1 MPTTNCGRRMN
12 ISHILLTLF
21 FPLLYLLAAEPIDN
35 QNPLYRCTTKSKKV
49 VELKKQDD
57 KIFYNFGS
65 PNQPPELEIKK
76 SSHEVEISMGN
87 LSGNELGNSVSL
99 TNGAYIYTVI
109 MKINRIAETQEPE
122 HGIIVKKNSR
132 YLAYI
137 PCIANSVQGS
147 LLDFE

>member
-1 MPTTNCGRRMN
+1 MN
-12 ISHILLTLF
+12 ISHIVLTLF
-21 FPLLYLLAAEPIDN
+21 FPFLSLLAAEPIDN
-35 QNPLYRCTTKSKKV
+35 ENPFFRCITISNKV
-49 VELKKQDD
+49 IELKRQDD
-57 KIFYNFGS
+57 KFIYNFGS

-76 SSHEVEISMGN
+76 LPHEVEIAMGN
-87 LSGNELGNSVSL
+87 LSGNELSNSVSL
-99 TNGAYIYTVI
+99 TNGAYTYTVI
-109 MKINRIAETQEPE
+109 TKISRTADTQEPE

>member
-1 MPTTNCGRRMN
+1 MRRRQMK
-12 ISHILLTLF
+12 ISHILLA
-21 FPLLYLLAAEPIDN
+21 LLLPFSSILEAEPIDN
-35 QNPLYRCTTKSKKV
+35 GNPFFRCTTTSNKII
-49 VELKKQDD
+49 ELRRQDD
-57 KIFYNFGS
+57 KFIYNFGS
-65 PNQPPELEIKK
+65 PNKPPELEIKK

-87 LSGNELGNSVSL
+87 LSGNELSNSVSL
-99 TNGAYIYTVI
+99 TNGAYSYTVI
-109 MKINRIAETQEPE
+109 MKISRIAETQEPE

>member
-1 MPTTNCGRRMN
+1 MN

-57 KIFYNFGS
+57 KILYTYGS

-76 SSHEVEISMGN
+76 SSHEFEISMGN
-87 LSGNELGNSVSL
+87 LSGNELSNSVSL
-99 TNGAYIYTVI
+99 TNGAYSYTVI
-109 MKINRIAETQEPE
+109 MKLAELQKPKSPST
-122 HGIIVKKNSR
+122 
-132 YLAYI
+132 A
-137 PCIANSVQGS
+137 
-147 LLDFE
+147 